1 MERDCP
7 LCGNS
12 DVVTKARW
20 TWPLP
25 GMDDE
30 EIGFGLCAEC
40 GLVQQRPCPTAA
52 AMARYYQLQAVYT
65 NPGRGGAP
73 RPIKVEGTGR
83 LVELVRRTVGRMPAS
98 LFQVGC
104 SDGYSLHRFRE
115 AGVASVN
122 GVDPS
127 AASRDFARE
136 RYGIDYHL
144 GTFDDLDE
152 LPAAELWLMTHVLE
166 HLHDPLATLQRIHS
180 SQSDG
185 GWVLVEVPL
194 FDRPELFPPGYLSF
208 EHLNYFRE
216 ATLVRLLRSAGY
228 EPREIYRDDHLD
240 LYPIVGALARRTEPV
255 SVTDSSPD
263 EVEHASTTLATH
275 LADEAARWQ
284 RIEARVFEQVDEGT
298 EVYIWGA
305 GIHTSQ
311 LLAFTGLRDRLAIQ
325 GLVDSAPLKWG
336 TTLGRYGCVG
346 PEDVELATG
355 TTVILSSFAAEA
367 EIFDSLAAARDRGL
381 AVVRLYG
388 DG

>member
-7 LCGNS
+7 LCGNPE
-12 DVVTKARW
+12 VEAKARW
-20 TWPLP
+20 IWPLP
-25 GMDDE
+25 GMADE
-30 EIGFGLCAEC
+30 EIGFGLCPAC

-52 AMARYYQLQAVYT
+52 AMARYYELQAVYT

-83 LVELVRRTVGRMPAS
+83 LVELVRKTMGRMPAS

-115 AGVASVN
+115 AGVASVD

-144 GTFDDLDE
+144 GTFDDLHE

-180 SQSDG
+180 SPADG

-240 LYPIVGALARRTEPV
+240 IYPIVGALAQRAEPV
-255 SVTDSSPD
+255 VATGPAAE
-263 EVEHASTTLATH
+263 EVERARATLTTH
-275 LADEAARWQ
+275 LDDEAARWQ
-284 RIEARVFEQVDEGT
+284 RIEARVFEQIAEGT
-298 EVYIWGA
+298 EVYLWGA

-311 LLAFTGLRDRLAIQ
+311 LLAFTGLRERLTIR
-325 GLVDSAPLKWG
+325 GLIDSAPLKWG

-346 PEDVELATG
+346 PEDVDLAAG
-355 TTVILSSFAAEA
+355 TTVILSSFAAET
-367 EIFDSLAAARDRGL
+367 EIYDSLAEKRARGL
-381 AVVRLYG
+381 TVVRLYG
-388 DG
+388 E